1 MDVLGAPNEAM
12 LREYEDTNS
21 KFMDLCSTHTAAL
34 ERHVLE
40 MDLTRRKRELDL
52 GGSQILIPALSWL
65 MPVHG

>member
-1 MDVLGAPNEAM
+1 MDIGAPNEAM

-21 KFMDLCSTHTAAL
+21 KFMDLCSTHAAAL

-52 GGSQILIPALSWL
+52 G
-65 MPVHG
+65 